1 MFELRDYQK
10 ALCRIGYDFLTKDK
24 TDNSGLIV
32 SPVGSGKSLIIGTIA
47 AYLKEPTIVIQPS
60 VELLYQNH
68 SKSVSYGI
76 QAEIYSASANSKVVG
91 KLTYATMG
99 SIKDKASLF
108 KKIGVKHIIVDEAD
122 KGFPA
127 EKTGMLVKFL
137 KALGVKKVLGFT
149 ATPFKNR
156 SYLTEGFNSETKLY
170 LITRMYPRLFNKILA
185 VVQNQEMIE
194 RSFWSPIEYNAWV
207 YSNRYLRLN
216 STGSD
221 YTEDSI
227 CKNISYNGIN
237 NKILTEI
244 QRQIDA
250 GKKSILVFMDS
261 VLSCSIAKEYLDRK
275 GVNSNFITTETTKK
289 TRKNLVDDFRSGK
302 INVMFNFSTLLQ
314 GFDAP
319 AIDCIIFGRPTMSLA
334 IWMQVVGRGVRLDPK
349 NPNKRCLIID
359 CCGNLQKFG
368 RMEDIEIEQYKSF
381 GWGVFSGD
389 KVLTGF
395 PVGEPGSK
403 KNIQ

>member
-76 QAEIYSASANSKVVG
+76 QAEIYSASANSKVIG
-91 KLTYATMG
+91 RLTYATMG

-156 SYLTEGFNSETKLY
+156 SYLTEGFNSETKLH
-170 LITRMYPRLFNKILA
+170 LITRMYPRLFNRILA

-207 YSNRYLRLN
+207 YSNMYLRLN

-227 CKNISYNGIN
+227 CKNVLYNGIN

-244 QRQIDA
+244 QRQVNA

-261 VLSCSIAKEYLDRK
+261 VSSCSIAKEYLDKK
-275 GVNSNFITTETTKK
+275 GIKSNFITTETTKK
-289 TRKNLVDDFRSGK
+289 VRKELVDDFRSGK

-395 PVGEPGSK
+395 PVGVPGSK

>member
-47 AYLKEPTIVIQPS
+47 AYLEEPTIVIQPS

-68 SKSVSYGI
+68 SKSVSYGVR
-76 QAEIYSASANSKVVG
+76 AEIYSASANSKVIG

-99 SIKDKASLF
+99 SIKDKAALF
-108 KKIGVKHIIVDEAD
+108 KKIGVKHVIVDEAD

-137 KALGVKKVLGFT
+137 KELGIKKVLGFT

-156 SYLTEGFNSETKLY
+156 SYLTEGFNSETKLH
-170 LITRMYPRLFNKILA
+170 LITRMYPRLFNRILA

-194 RSFWSPIEYNAWV
+194 RNFWSPIEYNAWV

-227 CKNISYNGIN
+227 YRNVLYNDIN

-244 QRQIDA
+244 QRQIGV
-250 GKKSILVFMDS
+250 GKKSILVFLDS
-261 VLSCSIAKEYLDRK
+261 VSSCSIAKSYLDKK
-275 GVNSNFITTETTKK
+275 GIKSNFITTETTKK

-314 GFDAP
+314 GIDAP
-319 AIDCIIFGRPTMSLA
+319 AIDSIIFGRPTMSLA

-349 NPNKRCLIID
+349 NPNKRCLIVD
-359 CCGNLQKFG
+359 CCGNLEKFG

-389 KVLTGF
+389 KILTGF
-395 PVGEPGSK
+395 PVGIPGSK

>member
-24 TDNSGLIV
+24 TNDSGLIV

-76 QAEIYSASANSKVVG
+76 QADIYSASANKKVAG
-91 KLTYATMG
+91 RLTYATIG
-99 SIKDKASLF
+99 SIKDKAALF

-156 SYLTEGFNSETKLY
+156 SYLTEGFNSETKLN
-170 LITRMYPRLFNKILA
+170 LITRMYPRLFNRILA

-194 RSFWSPIEYNAWV
+194 RSFWSPIEYNVWV
-207 YSNRYLRLN
+207 YSSRYLRLN

-227 CKNISYNGIN
+227 YKNVSYNGIN
-237 NKILTEI
+237 NKILVEI
-244 QRQIDA
+244 QKQIDK

-261 VLSCSIAKEYLDRK
+261 VFSCSVAKEYLDKK
-275 GVNSNFITTETTKK
+275 GIRSNFITTETTKK
-289 TRKNLVDDFRSGK
+289 TRKNLVEDFRAGK

-319 AIDCIIFGRPTMSLA
+319 AIDCVIFGRPTMSLA
-334 IWMQVVGRGVRLDPK
+334 IWMQAVGRGVRLDPK
-349 NPNKRCLIID
+349 NKDKRCLIID
-359 CCGNLQKFG
+359 CCGNIEKFG
-368 RMEDIEIEQYKSF
+368 RMEDIEIDRYKSF

-395 PVGEPGSK
+395 PVGAPGSK

>member
-24 TDNSGLIV
+24 TNNSGLIV

-47 AYLKEPTIVIQPS
+47 AHLKEPTIVIQPS

-68 SKSVSYGI
+68 SKSVSYGVK
-76 QAEIYSASANSKVVG
+76 AEIYSASANRKVIG

-99 SIKDKASLF
+99 SIKDKHALF

-137 KALGVKKVLGFT
+137 KELGVKKVLGFT
-149 ATPFKNR
+149 ATPFKNKT
-156 SYLTEGFNSETKLY
+156 YMMEGFTSETKLQ
-170 LITRMYPRLFNKILA
+170 LITRTYPRLFNKILE
-185 VVQNQEMIE
+185 VVQNKEMIE
-194 RSFWSPIEYNAWV
+194 RGFWSPIEYNAWI
-207 YSNRYLRLN
+207 YDKRYLKLN
-216 STGSD
+216 SAGSD
-221 YTEDSI
+221 YTDDSI
-227 CKNISYNGIN
+227 CKNVLYNGIN
-237 NKILTEI
+237 NKILKEI
-244 QRQIDA
+244 QRQIGL
-250 GKKSILVFMDS
+250 GKKSILVFLDS
-261 VLSCSIAKEYLDRK
+261 VQSCSIAKSYLDRK
-275 GVNSNFITTETTKK
+275 GIRSNFITTETTKK
-289 TRKNLVDDFRSGK
+289 TRKGLVDDFRSGK

-349 NPNKRCLIID
+349 NPDKECLIVD
-359 CCGNLQKFG
+359 CCGNLEKFG
-368 RMEDIEIEQYKSF
+368 RMEDIEIDMYKSY

-395 PVGEPGSK
+395 PVGMPGNK